1 MLPEQVGASSSSVPW
16 IGAHDGRLGG
26 QEVGAVL
33 VLDSAAV
40 SSRGPR
46 PDNQDSAVGGPLLI
60 AIADGVG
67 GNVGGAVA
75 SSLVVNW
82 LAPLASGSTAEG
94 ADDAGRVVASGDG
107 RIRGAYTERPR
118 LRTMAT
124 TLTALQVDAEG
135 VVLLHIGDSRGFL
148 LAGGELTQVST
159 DHTLVQALIDAGSLT
174 PAEARV
180 HPQRSAVYAA
190 LHGADDDVAALDV
203 IRLDA
208 RSGDRLMV
216 CSDGLS
222 DVVPPAAIRDLLV
235 AGTPLQ
241 AAVAL
246 RDAALAG
253 PPTDNITV
261 VVADVGESVPGGPPG
276 RVSTVGA
283 AHELREETAEALEAV
298 WPGPVPV
305 GLVQHRPR

>member
-1 MLPEQVGASSSSVPW
+1 
-16 IGAHDGRLGG
+16 
-26 QEVGAVL
+26 VL
-33 VLDSAAV
+33 VLDAAAV
-40 SSRGPR
+40 SHTGPR
-46 PDNQDSAVGGPLLI
+46 PDNQDSACAGPLLI

-75 SSLVVNW
+75 SSLVATW
-82 LAPLASGSTAEG
+82 MAPLAGWSG
-94 ADDAGRVVASGDG
+94 ADGAPDPVRVVASANE
-107 RIRGAYTERPR
+107 RIRAAYTVRPR

-124 TLTALQVDAEG
+124 TLTAIRADADG
-135 VVLLHIGDSRGFL
+135 VHLLHIGDSRGYVLREGL
-148 LAGGELTQVST
+148 LHQVST

-174 PAEARV
+174 PAEAKV

-203 IRLDA
+203 IRIA
-208 RSGDRLMV
+208 AGPGDRLMV

-222 DVVPPAAIRDLLV
+222 DVVPPGRIRDLLA

-246 RDAALAG
+246 REAALAG

-261 VVADVGESVPGGPPG
+261 VVADVREPVAEEPPG

>member
-1 MLPEQVGASSSSVPW
+1 
-16 IGAHDGRLGG
+16 
-26 QEVGAVL
+26 VL
-33 VLDSAAV
+33 ALDSAAV
-40 SSRGPR
+40 STRGPR
-46 PDNQDSAVGGPLLI
+46 PDNQDSAVAGPLMI

-82 LAPLASGSTAEG
+82 LAPLASGSAVPEA
-94 ADDAGRVVASGDG
+94 ADPVRVVASANE
-107 RIRGAYTERPR
+107 RIRAAYTERPR

-124 TLTALQVDAEG
+124 TLTALHVDAGG
-135 VVLLHIGDSRGFL
+135 VGLLHIGDSRGYL

-190 LHGADDDVAALDV
+190 MHG

-208 RSGDRLMV
+208 RPGDRLMV

-222 DVVPPAAIRDLLV
+222 DVVPAELLRDLL
-235 AGTPLQ
+235 ASGTPAQ

-261 VVADVGESVPGGPPG
+261 VVADVRQAGPDEPPAG
-276 RVSTVGA
+276 LSTVGA
-283 AHELREETAEALEAV
+283 AGELREETAEALEAV

>member
-1 MLPEQVGASSSSVPW
+1 
-16 IGAHDGRLGG
+16 
-26 QEVGAVL
+26 VL
-33 VLDSAAV
+33 VFDTAAV
-40 SSRGPR
+40 STRGPR
-46 PDNQDSAVGGPLLI
+46 PDNQDSAVAGPLLV

-75 SSLVVNW
+75 SSLVASW
-82 LAPLASGSTAEG
+82 LAPLASG
-94 ADDAGRVVASGDG
+94 ADGGEDPVRVVASANE
-107 RIRGAYTERPR
+107 RIRAAYTERPR

-124 TLTALQVDAEG
+124 TLTAVHADAEG
-135 VVLLHIGDSRGFL
+135 LVLLHIGDSRGYL
-148 LAGGELTQVST
+148 LHDGELRQVST
-159 DHTLVQALIDAGSLT
+159 DHTLVQAMIDAGSLT
-174 PAEARV
+174 PAEAKV

-208 RSGDRLMV
+208 RPGDRVMV

-222 DVVPPAAIRDLLV
+222 DVVPADLIEGLLQ
-235 AGTPLQ
+235 AGTPAQ
-241 AAVAL
+241 AAAAL

-261 VVADVGESVPGGPPG
+261 VVGDVRASGTDPAPT
-276 RVSTVGA
+276 RLITVGA
-283 AHELREETAEALEAV
+283 ASELREETAEALEAV

-305 GLVQHRPR
+305 GLAQHRPH

>member
-1 MLPEQVGASSSSVPW
+1 MLA
-16 IGAHDGRLGG
+16 
-26 QEVGAVL
+26 
-33 VLDSAAV
+33 LDSAAV
-40 SSRGPR
+40 STRGPR
-46 PDNQDSAVGGPLLI
+46 PDNQDSAVAGPLMI

-82 LAPLASGSTAEG
+82 LAPLASGSAVPEA
-94 ADDAGRVVASGDG
+94 ADPVRVVASANE
-107 RIRGAYTERPR
+107 RIRAAYTERPR

-124 TLTALQVDAEG
+124 TLTALHVDAGG
-135 VVLLHIGDSRGFL
+135 VGLLHIGDSRGYL

-190 LHGADDDVAALDV
+190 MHGADDDVAALDV

-208 RSGDRLMV
+208 RPGDRLMV

-222 DVVPPAAIRDLLV
+222 DVVPAELLRDLL
-235 AGTPLQ
+235 ASGTPAQ

-261 VVADVGESVPGGPPG
+261 VVADVRQAGPDEPPAG
-276 RVSTVGA
+276 LSTVGA
-283 AHELREETAEALEAV
+283 AGELREETAEALEAV

>member
-1 MLPEQVGASSSSVPW
+1 M
-16 IGAHDGRLGG
+16 
-26 QEVGAVL
+26 L
-33 VLDSAAV
+33 VLHSAAV
-40 SSRGPR
+40 STRGPR
-46 PDNQDSAVGGPLLI
+46 PDNQDSAVAGPLLI

-82 LAPLASGSTAEG
+82 LAPLATGSTGEG
-94 ADDAGRVVASGDG
+94 ADDPVRIVASANE
-107 RIRGAYTERPR
+107 RIRAAYTERPR

-124 TLTALQVDAEG
+124 TMTAVHVDAQG
-135 VVLLHIGDSRGFL
+135 LALLHIGDSRGYL
-148 LAGGELTQVST
+148 LQDGELQQVST

-174 PAEARV
+174 PAEAKV

-190 LHGADDDVAALDV
+190 LHGADDDVAAVDV
-203 IRLDA
+203 LRLDA
-208 RSGDRLMV
+208 RAGDRVMV

-222 DVVPPAAIRDLLV
+222 DVVPPAVLCDLL
-235 AGTPLQ
+235 AAEGTPAET
-241 AAVAL
+241 AARL

-261 VVADVGESVPGGPPG
+261 VVADVLDAVPNGGPV
-276 RVSTVGA
+276 RVGTFGA
-283 AHELREETAEALEAV
+283 ATELREETADALEAV

>member
-1 MLPEQVGASSSSVPW
+1 M
-16 IGAHDGRLGG
+16 
-26 QEVGAVL
+26 L
-33 VLDSAAV
+33 VLEGAAV
-40 SSRGPR
+40 STRGPR
-46 PDNQDSAVGGPLLI
+46 PDNQDSAVAGPLLI

-75 SSLVVNW
+75 SSLVINW
-82 LAPLASGSTAEG
+82 LAPLASGSTGDG
-94 ADDAGRVVASGDG
+94 ADDPVRVVASANE
-107 RIRGAYTERPR
+107 RIRAAYTERPR

-124 TLTALQVDAEG
+124 TLSALHVDEDGIA
-135 VVLLHIGDSRGFL
+135 LLHIGDSRAYH
-148 LAGGELTQVST
+148 LADGALAQVST

-174 PAEARV
+174 PAEAKV

-203 IRLDA
+203 IRLDV
-208 RSGDRLMV
+208 RPGDRLMV

-222 DVVPPAAIRDLLV
+222 DVVPPAVIERLLGSGSP
-235 AGTPLQ
+235 AQ
-241 AAVAL
+241 AAAAL
-246 RDAALAG
+246 REAALAG

-261 VVADVGESVPGGPPG
+261 VVADVRDGVPGETPP
-276 RVSTVGA
+276 RMLTVGA
-283 AHELREETAEALEAV
+283 ASELREETAAALEAV

>member
-1 MLPEQVGASSSSVPW
+1 VIYRSSIPACTVRADEVRGRGGA
-16 IGAHDGRLGG
+16 
-26 QEVGAVL
+26 AVL

-40 SSRGPR
+40 STRGPR
-46 PDNQDSAVGGPLLI
+46 PDNQDSAVAGPLLI

-75 SSLVVNW
+75 SSLVANW
-82 LAPLASGSTAEG
+82 LAPLATGSTGDG
-94 ADDAGRVVASGDG
+94 ADDPLRIVASANE
-107 RIRGAYTERPR
+107 RIRAAYTERPR

-124 TLTALQVDAEG
+124 TMTALLVDEEG
-135 VVLLHIGDSRGFL
+135 LALLHIGDSRGYL
-148 LAGGELTQVST
+148 LSGGSLTQVST

-174 PAEARV
+174 PAEAKV

-190 LHGADDDVAALDV
+190 LHGAYDDVAAVDL

-208 RSGDRLMV
+208 RPGDRVMV

-222 DVVPPAAIRDLLV
+222 DVVPPDVLCTLLDG
-235 AGTPLQ
+235 GTPAE
-241 AAVAL
+241 AAARL

-261 VVADVGESVPGGPPG
+261 VVADVREAPAEGGPR
-276 RVSTVGA
+276 RVLTVGA
-283 AHELREETAEALEAV
+283 ATELREETAEALEAV

>member
-1 MLPEQVGASSSSVPW
+1 
-16 IGAHDGRLGG
+16 
-26 QEVGAVL
+26 VGAVL

-46 PDNQDSAVGGPLLI
+46 PDNQDSAVAGPLLI

-82 LAPLASGSTAEG
+82 LAPLASGSSGEG
-94 ADDAGRVVASGDG
+94 ADDPVRVVASANE
-107 RIRGAYTERPR
+107 RIRAAYTERPR

-124 TLTALQVDAEG
+124 TLTALHVDAEG
-135 VVLLHIGDSRGFL
+135 IALLHIGDSRGFL
-148 LAGGELTQVST
+148 LTDGELTQVST
-159 DHTLVQALIDAGSLT
+159 DHTLVQALMDAGSLT

-190 LHGADDDVAALDV
+190 MHGADDDVAALDV

-208 RSGDRLMV
+208 RPGDRLMV

-222 DVVPPAAIRDLLV
+222 DVVPPSTIRDLL
-235 AGTPLQ
+235 ATGTPAQ
-241 AAVAL
+241 AAAAL

-261 VVADVGESVPGGPPG
+261 VVADVREVAPEGGPT
-276 RVSTVGA
+276 RVLTVGA
-283 AHELREETAEALEAV
+283 ATELREETAEALEAV

>member
-1 MLPEQVGASSSSVPW
+1 M
-16 IGAHDGRLGG
+16 
-26 QEVGAVL
+26 L

-40 SSRGPR
+40 STRGPR
-46 PDNQDSAVGGPLLI
+46 PDNQDSAVAGPQLI

-82 LAPLASGSTAEG
+82 LAPLATGSTGEG
-94 ADDAGRVVASGDG
+94 ADDPVRIVASANE
-107 RIRGAYTERPR
+107 RIRAAYTERPR

-124 TLTALQVDAEG
+124 TMTVLHVDAEG
-135 VVLLHIGDSRGFL
+135 LALLHIGDSRGYL
-148 LAGGELTQVST
+148 LQDGELQQVST

-174 PAEARV
+174 PAEAKV

-190 LHGADDDVAALDV
+190 LHGADDDVAAVDV
-203 IRLDA
+203 LRLDA
-208 RSGDRLMV
+208 RPGDRVMV

-222 DVVPPAAIRDLLV
+222 DVVPPAVLCDLL
-235 AGTPLQ
+235 AAEGTPAE
-241 AAVAL
+241 AAARL

-261 VVADVGESVPGGPPG
+261 VVADVLEALPDGGPV
-276 RVSTVGA
+276 RVCTYGA
-283 AHELREETAEALEAV
+283 ATELREETAEALEAV